1 MSHADD
7 WRAERDTHFNAWVQ
21 GKLDPLIDRAEA
33 SEAREASLI
42 VQRELLLADGA
53 EKDALIAQLRIEIE
67 DLRAQIP
74 SDEEPVVGPLDEI
87 FQASPLGLAVL
98 RSRLN
103 IPMDA
108 NLVLIRATETRSLE
122 QIHAQGSANDVFCF
136 ENRTE
141 PYWYDVANGPMA
153 PGVAAWDTIDAN
165 GKILRAVRNSD
176 GSWSN
181 AVRVT
186 NTGTRAWFG
195 FTRTRRGLVG
205 MGPDVKFAPR
215 GTLVRPSFA
224 VLEDNTQLPKAER
237 YQYRYDANGNRTGL
251 INGCPVKLLEAEQD
265 NTFFANFTLEGPE
278 NDFGGM
284 QYSGLSIK
292 GNGLHQIKRVRFRG
306 AWHGT
311 QGVPNTETG
320 ALAVHAGTYLREDND
335 YVPIGTATSA
345 VMTNNTTGGTARRE
359 RIPKV
364 SNGLLTHWRPTGVH
378 IMEDIHLDGGHR
390 SFNLEELRPGFELE
404 WTGGSFKVD
413 RGIHH
418 FGINPYVPDSGQ
430 PAPPRIG
437 LTDVE
442 VSPDAWAFVNGLGPG
457 LDANVYQGSTSDPI
471 CAKRSWITHTNAG
484 VPQPVHCVPSV
495 RWVD

>member
-1 MSHADD
+1 MSYAEEWGVIRDAYLDD
-7 WRAERDTHFNAWVQ
+7 FIQ
-21 GKLDPLIDRAEA
+21 GLIDPVTERAVAAE
-33 SEAREASLI
+33 ERESSLRI
-42 VQRELLLADGA
+42 QRDMLLADGA

-67 DLRAQIP
+67 DLRSQIP
-74 SDEEPVVGPLDEI
+74 SDEEPEFGPLNEV

-98 RSRLN
+98 RDRFK

-108 NLVLIRATETRSLE
+108 NLVLIPATETRSLE
-122 QIHAQGSANDVFCF
+122 QIHAQGSANDIFCF

-153 PGVAAWDTIDAN
+153 PGVAAYDGVDAN
-165 GKILRAVRNSD
+165 GRITRAVRNAD
-176 GSWSN
+176 GSWTG
-181 AVRVT
+181 AVRIT
-186 NTGTRAWFG
+186 NSGTRAWFG

-205 MGPDVKFAPR
+205 MGPDVRFAPR

-224 VLEDNTQLPKAER
+224 VLEDNTQLPQAER
-237 YQYRYDANGNRTGL
+237 YQYRYDANGNRAGI

-265 NTFFANFTLEGPE
+265 STFFANITLDGPE

-292 GNGLHQIKRVRFRG
+292 GNGQHVIFRCRFRG

-311 QGVPNTETG
+311 QGVPNTEAG
-320 ALAVHAGTYLREDND
+320 ALALNGGAYLRERNQ
-335 YVPIGTATSA
+335 YIPIGTATSA
-345 VMTNNTTGGTARRE
+345 VMTNNSLGGTARRE
-359 RIPKV
+359 SIPKV

-378 IMEDIHLDGGHR
+378 IMEDMHIEGGHR
-390 SFNLEELRPGFELE
+390 SFNLEELRPNFVLR
-404 WTGGSFKVD
+404 WTRGSFKVD

-418 FGINPYVPDSGQ
+418 FGINPYVPGSNQ
-430 PAPPRIG
+430 PAPPKIE
-437 LTDVE
+437 LVDVE
-442 VSPDAWAFVNGLGPG
+442 VSPDAWAYVNGLGAG
-457 LDANVYQGSTSDPI
+457 LDANVYQGSASDPI
-471 CAKRSWITHTNAG
+471 CAKRSWITHTIGG